1 MSETLQKTK
10 TSKTDPL
17 KPINFKTLQF
27 RYRKAIHYALLACI
41 ISLQV
46 IAVVLWYNET
56 TNEDKIDSAFK
67 DIDRANAV
75 SQYTGKINNS
85 IIKSQEHFIDYIS
98 TKKQSSLDNYVGL
111 LQQTSKLI
119 DSLNFNTQTSEA
131 FKSLLAKRE
140 KAAADMVKIKS
151 SIDSIINYQAY
162 PHRKDVAAPYHF
174 DRFNYDK
181 TLDSV
186 NTSTFMK
193 VDSVSK
199 KGLLSRLLAA
209 FSGKIEIQK
218 EQLNT
223 VVTMKYKDKVI
234 TGTLEEQMKY
244 LSQITNR
251 YYENEFLK
259 LKAAFLK
266 LNNKDLELIKFNSE
280 LLAMSEIILPDF
292 TNAAQNLKLNNEKSL
307 KDQFK
312 TNKAIRNYSILAV
325 IFLMLIISLILF
337 GFTRLAFEYEKRL
350 TTAQEKIRQSLNF
363 KNRIMGMISHEIR
376 SPLSIL
382 SLYSKKIG
390 ASVKDEEVKE
400 NFKSIQF
407 TTDSLLL
414 LSNQILEYSKEEN
427 HKPELKHKNFHLKS
441 EIEQIVTA
449 MGSLVESK
457 GNKLIVESYLDT
469 NYEVYS
475 DAAKI
480 HQLFYNII
488 GNANKFTEK
497 GLIKVNIQQ
506 DGTSDYEVDLKV
518 TIEDNGMG
526 ISENDLQNIFE
537 SYYQGTV
544 SGKVS
549 DLGIGL
555 GLNLCKEI
563 VELFEGK
570 IEVESKEGQ
579 GTKIMFNLILSKA

>member
-1 MSETLQKTK
+1 MKS
-10 TSKTDPL
+10 
-17 KPINFKTLQF
+17 INLKTLQF
-27 RYRKAIHYALLACI
+27 QDRKVVHYTLLVCI
-41 ISLQV
+41 ILLQI
-46 IAVVLWYNET
+46 IAVVIWYNET
-56 TNEDKIDSAFK
+56 ANEDKITNAFQ
-67 DIDRANAV
+67 DIGRANRV
-75 SQYTGKINNS
+75 SQFTGKINNS
-85 IIKSQEHFIDYIS
+85 IIQSQEHFIDYIS
-98 TKKQSSLDNYVGL
+98 TKDQKALNDYIGA
-111 LQQTSKLI
+111 LQHTSALI
-119 DSLNFNTQTSEA
+119 DSLNLDAKTSKT
-131 FKSLLAKRE
+131 FQNLLAKKE
-140 KAAADMVKIKS
+140 KTATDMVKIKA
-151 SIDSIINYQAY
+151 SIDSIINHQIY
-162 PHRKDVAAPYHF
+162 PQRSDVAAPYRF
-174 DRFNYDK
+174 DSFDFNK
-181 TLDSV
+181 TLDSI
-186 NTSTFMK
+186 NTNTFIK
-193 VDSVSK
+193 VDSISK
-199 KGLLSRLLAA
+199 KGLLSRLIAA

-244 LSQITNR
+244 MFQTTNK
-251 YYENEFLK
+251 YYANEFQK

-266 LNNKDLELIKFNSE
+266 LNGKDLELIRFNNE
-280 LLAMSEIILPDF
+280 LLALSQNTLPNF
-292 TNAAQNLKLNNEKSL
+292 TKAANDLKLNNEKSL
-307 KDQFK
+307 QDQFK
-312 TNKAIRNYSILAV
+312 TNKAIRSYSIIAV
-325 IFLMLIISLILF
+325 IILMFVVSLILF

-350 TTAQEKIRQSLNF
+350 TTAQEKIRQSLSF

-376 SPLSIL
+376 SPLNIL
-382 SLYSKKIG
+382 SIYSKKVS
-390 ASVKDEEVKE
+390 ASVKDNDVKE

-441 EIEQIVTA
+441 EISQIITA

-457 GNKLIVESYLDT
+457 GNKLAVKSDLDT
-469 NYEVYS
+469 DYEVYS

-497 GLIKVNIQQ
+497 GLIKVTIEQGN
-506 DGTSDYEVDLKV
+506 TSDYEVDLKV
-518 TIEDNGMG
+518 MIEDNGMG

-549 DLGIGL
+549 DLGVGL

-563 VELFEGK
+563 IELFEGEIK
-570 IEVESKEGQ
+570 VESQQGK
-579 GTKIMFNLILSKA
+579 GTKVLFNLILSKV